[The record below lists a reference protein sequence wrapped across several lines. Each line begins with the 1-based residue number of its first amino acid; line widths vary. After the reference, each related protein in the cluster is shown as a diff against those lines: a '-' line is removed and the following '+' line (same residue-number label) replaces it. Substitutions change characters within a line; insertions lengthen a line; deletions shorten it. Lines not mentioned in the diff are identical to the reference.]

1 MRSKRRICDSCQF
14 SIIGDGSADI
24 VRLCRRI
31 KDTVNGIAGETCNQR
46 LIPLTRGKFAVVDA
60 KDYPRL
66 IQYRWFAERSGHT
79 FHAVRRQNGRAV
91 KMHHHLMR
99 TPKHLTVGHFD
110 NDGLNNTRKNLR
122 LRAVERF
129 TKPQRDLSNF
139 GLE

>member
-14 SIIGDGSADI
+14 STTDNKAADV
-24 VRLCRRI
+24 VRLCQRI
-31 KDTVNGIAGETCNQR
+31 KDTANGIAGVTCSQR

-79 FHAVRRQNGRAV
+79 FHAVRRHNGRAV

-99 TPKHLTVGHFD
+99 TPRHLTVGHFD
-110 NDGLNNTRKNLR
+110 HDGLNNIRKNLR
-122 LRAVERF
+122 LRSAEGFQR
-129 TKPQRDLSNF
+129 PQRNLSDL
-139 GLE
+139 GID